1 MYKVIN
7 RFKEKNH
14 DDHIYEVGDPYPAD
28 GKKLVKARAEALTKV
43 HDEYNV
49 AFLKAVEEPKK
60 LLQSKYQKSRPQM
73 KRVMINELIT

>member
-14 DDHIYEVGDPYPAD
+14 DDHIYEVDDPYPAD
-28 GKKLVKARAEALTKV
+28 GKKLVKARAEFLTKV
-43 HDEYNV
+43 HEEYNV

-60 LLQSKYQKSRPQM
+60 ATTKQPSKEPSTDEKSDA
-73 KRVMINELIT
+73 

>member
-14 DDHIYEVGDPYPAD
+14 NDHIYEVGDTYPVD
-28 GKKLVKARAEALTKV
+28 GEKLVKTRAEALTKV

-60 LLQSKYQKSRPQM
+60 ASTRQASKEPSIDEKSD
-73 KRVMINELIT
+73 E

>member
-7 RFKEKNH
+7 RFQEKNH
-14 DDHIYEVGDPYPAD
+14 DNHVYEVGDTYPAD

-60 LLQSKYQKSRPQM
+60 ASTKQQVNKPSTDEKSDA
-73 KRVMINELIT
+73 

>member
-7 RFKEKNH
+7 RFKEKYH

-28 GKKLVKARAEALTKV
+28 GKKLVKTRAEALTKV
-43 HDEYNV
+43 HEEYNV

-60 LLQSKYQKSRPQM
+60 ASTRPVSK
-73 KRVMINELIT
+73 ELPTDEESDE

>member
-14 DDHIYEVGDPYPAD
+14 DDHIYEVGDTYPAD
-28 GKKLVKARAEALTKV
+28 GKKLIKTRAETLTKV

-60 LLQSKYQKSRPQM
+60 VSTKQALKEPSTDEKSD
-73 KRVMINELIT
+73 E